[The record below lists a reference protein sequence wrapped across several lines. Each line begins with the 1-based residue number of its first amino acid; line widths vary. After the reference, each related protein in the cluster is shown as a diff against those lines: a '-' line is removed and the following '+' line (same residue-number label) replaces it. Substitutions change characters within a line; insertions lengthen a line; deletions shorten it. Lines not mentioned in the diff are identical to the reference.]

1 MTEIIELRNQPEL
14 KIILSADG
22 FEIIDV
28 SEPKNTGLYS
38 FEEIKNVELTEE
50 RTDKLISTLSWILDF
65 ITGGGSIAGNYKN
78 KANLKLDMVNRN
90 LKIWL
95 VDADFQKAQRFAQ
108 ILNEKKPTHNST
120 YN

>member
-1 MTEIIELRNQPEL
+1 MAEIVELRNKPEL

-28 SEPKNTGLYS
+28 SEPTNTGQYS
-38 FEEIKNVELTEE
+38 FGEIKNVELTAE

-65 ITGGGSIAGNYKN
+65 FIGGGSIAGNYKN
-78 KANLKLDMVNRN
+78 KANLKLEMVNRN

-95 VDADFQKAQRFAQ
+95 VDADFQKAQRIAQ
-108 ILNEKKPTHNST
+108 ILTERKPTHN
-120 YN
+120 NP